1 MNKRIVIMKIKN
13 KDKIKEANNN
23 NKIKIKIKIII
34 NNKMIQ
40 LILQMHLWK
49 IYNII
54 KNQKSN
60 KLKVNRLK
68 RQN

>member
-13 KDKIKEANNN
+13 KDKIKEVNNN
-23 NKIKIKIKIII
+23 NKIKIKIII

-60 KLKVNRLK
+60 KLKVKRLK